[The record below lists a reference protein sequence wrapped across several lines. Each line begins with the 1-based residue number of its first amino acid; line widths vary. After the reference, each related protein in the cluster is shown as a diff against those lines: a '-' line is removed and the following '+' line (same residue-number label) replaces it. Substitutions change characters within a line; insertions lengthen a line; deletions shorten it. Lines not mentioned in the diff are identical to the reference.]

1 MKKKSDTNK
10 KFYPVNVPVITKD
23 NIKDV
28 INSIKSGWIS
38 SDGKDVL
45 NFEKKLSN
53 HVGKKY
59 GITVSNGTAAL
70 EVAIKALNLKP
81 NSHII
86 IPNFSIIST
95 ALAVI
100 KNGHIPIFIDCELD
114 TWNMKISEIQE
125 KVSKKTKC
133 IIATHIYGYPCEIE
147 KIQKICKKN
156 KLFLIEDAA
165 EMIGHKYKKKQC
177 GSYGDLSTFSFYA
190 NKHITTGEGGMIV
203 TNNPDLYKKC
213 KSLKNLCFGIG
224 DKRFFHNEIGWNYRM
239 TNIQSALGLS
249 QLKNITNIIKKKI
262 EIGNYYYDK
271 LKYIKNIYIQ
281 KPFKDKIQN
290 VYWVIGILIKKKI
303 NVNNFRKKLLKKG
316 IQTRPFFYP
325 MHKQPILKK
334 YLKFNKGFFPNSE
347 TISKYGFYL
356 PSGLNLNKKDV
367 KEISKIFKEN
377 FLKT

>member
-1 MKKKSDTNK
+1 MKKKSNINK

-23 NIKDV
+23 NISDV
-28 INSIKSGWIS
+28 VNSIKSGWIS
-38 SDGKDVL
+38 SDGKEVL
-45 NFEKKLSN
+45 KFEKKLSN
-53 HVGKKY
+53 YIGKKY

-70 EVAIKALNLKP
+70 EVAIKSLNLKP
-81 NSHII
+81 KSHII

-114 TWNMKISEIQE
+114 TWNMKIPEI
-125 KVSKKTKC
+125 KNKISKKTKC

-147 KIQKICKKN
+147 KIQKICKQN

-165 EMIGHKYKKKQC
+165 EMIGHKYKNKQC
-177 GSYGDLSTFSFYA
+177 GFYGDLSVFSFYA

-203 TNNPDLYKKC
+203 TNNTDLHKRC
-213 KSLKNLCFGIG
+213 KSLRNLCFGSG

-239 TNIQSALGLS
+239 TNIQAALGLS
-249 QLKNITNIIKKKI
+249 QLKNIKSIIKKKI
-262 EIGNYYYDK
+262 KIGNHYYDK
-271 LKYIKNIYIQ
+271 LKNINNVYIQ

-290 VYWVIGILIKKKI
+290 VYWVVGILIKKKI
-303 NVNNFRKKLLKKG
+303 NINNFRKKLLKKG

-334 YLKFNKGFFPNSE
+334 YLKFNKSLFPNSE
-347 TISKYGFYL
+347 IISKYGFYL

-367 KEISKIFKEN
+367 EKISEIFKEN
-377 FLKT
+377 FLKN